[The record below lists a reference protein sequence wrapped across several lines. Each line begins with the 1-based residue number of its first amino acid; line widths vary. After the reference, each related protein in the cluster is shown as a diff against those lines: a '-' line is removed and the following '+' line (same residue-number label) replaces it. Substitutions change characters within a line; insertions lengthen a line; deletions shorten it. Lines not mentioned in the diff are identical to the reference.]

1 MSIHDTVALQKVYDC
16 KSVKQA
22 PQYMQVI
29 HILNKSNL
37 SVSAVSKFEYAWY
50 YVNRYPDE
58 IYYDRFLKIL
68 STKHRTF

>member
-16 KSVKQA
+16 KYVKQA

-37 SVSAVSKFEYAWY
+37 SVSVVSKFEYAWY
-50 YVNRYPDE
+50 M
-58 IYYDRFLKIL
+58 
-68 STKHRTF
+68 